1 MRTQA
6 QNALSTLLLLY
17 SQLTLQSEELHL
29 SKSYGHNKNA
39 TFIMAL
45 TCYVPHLQ
53 SDRCARSK
61 VTNNYA
67 AFLVVVSDEDY
78 DESQKYIQEKIIV
91 TLPYLASSHK
101 PQGKTSA
108 NSETSG

>member
-1 MRTQA
+1 
-6 QNALSTLLLLY
+6 
-17 SQLTLQSEELHL
+17 
-29 SKSYGHNKNA
+29 
-39 TFIMAL
+39 MAL

-108 NSETSG
+108 NSETSGWHPVVSKGKWTLPAHQPTKSHQYPSARDL